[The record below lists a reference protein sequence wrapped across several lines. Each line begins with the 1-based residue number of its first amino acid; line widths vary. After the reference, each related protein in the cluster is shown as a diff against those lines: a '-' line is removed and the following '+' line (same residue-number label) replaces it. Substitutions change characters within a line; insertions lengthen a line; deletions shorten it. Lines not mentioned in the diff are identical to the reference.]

1 VVVASLRDSLKLS
14 RRRASLVC
22 FVLLLALGLPSAL
35 SYTPLKAS
43 LMGLKVLDFMDLF
56 FGSLGLILC
65 ATLISLA
72 IGWSPCISLL
82 WEEALRGSK
91 IKLPGWYLRWF
102 LRVAVPAS
110 LVFILVLSLLK
121 L

>member
-82 WEEALRGSK
+82 WEEALRG
-91 IKLPGWYLRWF
+91 LQDQ
-102 LRVAVPAS
+102 VAWVVPKV
-110 LVFILVLSLLK
+110 VFKGRGTSVAGVHPSFK
-121 L
+121 PT